1 MSFASASMGS
11 SHPEE
16 YASIVS
22 KFLVLWITPLINL
35 ANERKLDAKDI
46 PSTPKNKNV
55 DHDSE
60 VVRQSWMMELET
72 AKKQKRK
79 PDFSRALFLGF
90 LNQIINGGIF
100 QFAFLLTQLAQPL
113 LVGELVNYVA
123 TGEGGIK
130 SGIAWAI
137 ALGVVAIISSSSIT
151 MALFSMRR
159 LGAAVRSGVMM
170 HVFTHAINL
179 TSASKLQNSV
189 GQTTNLIAID
199 AEKLFLAF
207 QFLHFLWHG
216 PIASICVCLLIMRD
230 IGFQAALAGL
240 GWIFVLIP
248 LQNYIA
254 GAIGVARR
262 DMIKFTD
269 GRVKLTNESL
279 QSIRTIKLHAW
290 EAPLEQRIL
299 GERDAEMKKLGWYLL
314 LSSFLREL
322 LFSAG
327 PITSMIIFTTYI
339 YGMKKEINIV
349 QVFRVLAYV
358 NTLRFPLNLLG
369 QSLKNYN
376 DGKVS
381 VTRIT
386 NFLLLDTVLKKINT
400 KTSNGA
406 ETCIKFSDATYSW
419 VKQSKGDKVS
429 TGFTLKN
436 INLTFKSNELI
447 AVVGSVGS
455 GKSTLIS
462 SILGETVL
470 IDGEPCKVEG
480 SIAYCNQTPW
490 IQNLSLRQNVLFG
503 ADYEAA
509 GIASAY
515 DAALDAAALRPDI
528 AILPDGDL
536 TEIGERGINLSGGQK
551 ARVSIA
557 RAFLASLKRS
567 IVLLDDPWSAV
578 DGNTGNL
585 IFEEGIMKLLK
596 NKLRIIAL
604 NSHLHL
610 LEKFDRVI
618 ILHDGCIIA
627 DGSLQELRR
636 THHDLVAKVTGV
648 DDKTDKNRC
657 ESKKSKAS
665 DTQVQSK
672 DKKDKIASNSP
683 ATTAKKL
690 IATEKRGVGAVP
702 ITTYARY
709 FASAFDFRNISSTPF
724 YEAASSPA
732 VKTNEDN
739 LFASGIKKHFVGF
752 LYGVGLIIVFGI
764 SQVARIAC
772 DYYLASWSR
781 DFGSRSSIWSHAF
794 YISQGVLMGTLWMR
808 SSYLNRGAIAA
819 ASTIHRIVLRVVL
832 SAPITTF
839 FDTHTIGEVLNRF
852 AKDTEIVDSS
862 VPEFMLQVLINWFQ
876 VLSVFAL
883 CIWTSP
889 WFLLVMFPIF
899 YGFMHIYYNFSA
911 VSSDLKRLESVSRS
925 PIYASLS
932 EVLTGLDTIRAYDDT
947 PRFLLAHRNRM
958 EYNMKFY
965 FHLWMCM
972 SWVTARLEITTSTI
986 LVVIA
991 LLAVGLRGTVSPISL
1006 GLALSYGLQLT
1017 ALFQRCVQV
1026 TIDVA
1031 TYMTSTER
1039 IFEYYTIDA
1048 EKSTV
1053 GDIIDG
1059 VKVNNAVSADVNDIE
1074 IKGVEMNSQPVKEA
1088 DSSLVSADISCADTW
1103 VRNTKLQNW
1112 PSHGKIEFR
1121 DVYMQY
1127 RDNPPVLKG
1136 ITFAVKEGE
1145 RVGICGRTGSGKSSI
1160 LMTLF
1165 RIVPLLKGNI
1175 LIDNND
1181 ITMVPL
1187 QILRRR
1193 IAIIPQDPVI
1203 FSGTIRF
1210 QLDPFN
1216 EFTDEKIWGA
1226 LSEVSMKDYVE
1237 SLPLKLDEILYER
1250 GENLSQGQRQ
1260 LLCIARAL
1268 LRKSKII
1275 VIDEGTSAVD
1285 PHTDNIIQEVLK
1297 SNTDNN
1303 KATILTVAH
1312 RLSTIVDYDRVL
1324 VLRDGVVAEFD
1335 TPNNLIADKNSLF
1348 YSMLQENRD

>member
-1 MSFASASMGS
+1 MSFASNAVGDD
-11 SHPEE
+11 HPEE
-16 YASIVS
+16 YASIIS
-22 KFLVLWITPLINL
+22 KFLVLWITPLIEL
-35 ANERKLDAKDI
+35 ANKRKLEAKDI
-46 PSTPKNKNV
+46 PVTPKDKNV

-60 VVRQSWMMELET
+60 TVRRAWMMELET
-72 AKKQKRK
+72 AKNQNRK
-79 PDFSRALFLGF
+79 PDFSRALFFGF

-113 LVGELVNYVA
+113 LVGELVHYVA

-137 ALGVVAIISSSSIT
+137 ALGVVAVISSSSIT

-179 TSASKLQNSV
+179 TSASKLQNSI

-216 PIASICVCLLIMRD
+216 PLASICVCLLIMRD

-240 GWIFVLIP
+240 GWIFLLIP

-254 GAIGVARR
+254 GSIGFARR
-262 DMIKFTD
+262 GMIKFTD

-299 GERDAEMKKLGWYLL
+299 GERDAEIKKLGWYLL

-327 PITSMIIFTTYI
+327 PITSMIIFSTYI

-381 VTRIT
+381 VLRIT
-386 NFLLLDTVLKKINT
+386 NFLLLDTVIKKLSTNNST
-400 KTSNGA
+400 KTEA
-406 ETCIKFSDATYSW
+406 CIKFSNSTYSW
-419 VKQSKGDKVS
+419 VKQSKSEKTS

-447 AVVGSVGS
+447 AIVGSVGS

-462 SILGETVL
+462 SILGETILV
-470 IDGEPCKVEG
+470 DGDPCSVDG

-503 ADYEAA
+503 IDYDAN

-557 RAFLASLKRS
+557 RAFLASLQRS
-567 IVLLDDPWSAV
+567 IILLDDPWSAV

-585 IFEEGIMKLLK
+585 IFEEGILKLLK

-618 ILHDGCIIA
+618 VIEDGCVVA
-627 DGSLQELRR
+627 DGSLQELRK
-636 THHDLVAKVTGV
+636 THANLIAKVTGV
-648 DDKTDKNRC
+648 NEKTDINRC
-657 ESKKSKAS
+657 ESKKSSGS
-665 DTQVQSK
+665 DKQSQSK
-672 DKKDKIASNSP
+672 DKKDKIASSNS
-683 ATTAKKL
+683 ASTAKKL
-690 IATEKRGVGAVP
+690 IAVEKRGVGAVP
-702 ITTYARY
+702 MTTYARY

-724 YEAASSPA
+724 YESSSTLA
-732 VKTNEDN
+732 VKAVKEDS
-739 LFASGIKKHFVGF
+739 LVSGVKKYFVGF
-752 LYGVGLIIVFGI
+752 LYGLGLIVVFGI

-781 DFGSRSSIWSHAF
+781 DQGARDSVWSHAF
-794 YISQGVLMGTLWMR
+794 YISQGVLVGTLWMR

-819 ASTIHRIVLRVVL
+819 ASTIHRIALRVVL

-899 YGFMHIYYNFSA
+899 YGFMQMYYHFAA

-932 EVLTGLDTIRAYDDT
+932 EVLSGLDTIRAYDDT
-947 PRFLLAHRNRM
+947 PRFLLSHRRRM

-972 SWVTARLEITTSTI
+972 SWVTARLEITTSMI
-986 LVVIA
+986 LVVIS

-1039 IFEYYTIDA
+1039 IFEYYTIEG
-1048 EKSTV
+1048 EKNTSEGIAT
-1053 GDIIDG
+1053 DNEK
-1059 VKVNNAVSADVNDIE
+1059 VKALDDVIDIE
-1074 IKGVEMNSQPVKEA
+1074 MKGIEMSAIKETAFTASDLSSAQTWLQNKE
-1088 DSSLVSADISCADTW
+1088 
-1103 VRNTKLQNW
+1103 LQNW
-1112 PSHGKIEFR
+1112 PSGGKIEFR
-1121 DVYMQY
+1121 NVYMQY
-1127 RDNPPVLKG
+1127 RDNPPVLNG
-1136 ITFAVKEGE
+1136 ITFSVNEGE

-1165 RIVPLLKGNI
+1165 RIVQLLKGSI
-1175 LIDNND
+1175 LIDNHD
-1181 ITMVPL
+1181 ITTVPL

-1193 IAIIPQDPVI
+1193 IAIIPQDPVL
-1203 FSGTIRF
+1203 FSGSIRF

-1237 SLPLKLDEILYER
+1237 STPHKLDEILYER

-1285 PHTDNIIQEVLK
+1285 PHTDNVIQEVLK
-1297 SNTDNN
+1297 ANTDNN
-1303 KATILTVAH
+1303 KSTILTVAH
-1312 RLSTIVDYDRVL
+1312 RLSTIVNYDKVL
-1324 VLRDGVVAEFD
+1324 VLRDGVVVEFD
-1335 TPNNLIADKNSLF
+1335 TPNNLIANKNSLF

>member
-1 MSFASASMGS
+1 MSFASAWVGDD
-11 SHPEE
+11 HPEE

-22 KFLVLWITPLINL
+22 KFLVLWITPLISL
-35 ANERKLDAKDI
+35 ANKRKLDAKDI
-46 PSTPKNKNV
+46 PSTPKDKNV

-60 VVRQSWMMELET
+60 LVRQSWMVELEA
-72 AKKQKRK
+72 AKKQNRK

-113 LVGELVNYVA
+113 LVGELVHYVA

-137 ALGVVAIISSSSIT
+137 GLGVVAIISSSSIT

-179 TSASKLQNSV
+179 TSASKLQNSI

-216 PIASICVCLLIMRD
+216 PLASICVCLLIMRD

-240 GWIFVLIP
+240 GWIFFLIP

-254 GAIGVARR
+254 GAIGGARR
-262 DMIKFTD
+262 GMIKFTD

-290 EAPLEQRIL
+290 EGPLEQRIL
-299 GERDAEMKKLGWYLL
+299 GERDAEIKKLGWYLL

-400 KTSNGA
+400 KASNA
-406 ETCIKFSDATYSW
+406 TEACIKFANSTYSW
-419 VKQSKGDKVS
+419 VKQSKGDKIN
-429 TGFTLKN
+429 TGFSLKN
-436 INLTFKSNELI
+436 VNLTFKSNELI

-462 SILGETVL
+462 SILGETILV
-470 IDGEPCKVEG
+470 DGEPCTVEG

-557 RAFLASLKRS
+557 RAFLASLRRS
-567 IVLLDDPWSAV
+567 IILLDDPWSAV

-618 ILHDGCIIA
+618 IIEDGCVIA
-627 DGSLQELRR
+627 DGSLQELRK
-636 THHDLVAKVTGV
+636 THNDLVAKVTGV
-648 DDKTDKNRC
+648 NDKTDTNRC
-657 ESKKSKAS
+657 ESKKSNAPG
-665 DTQVQSK
+665 TQGQSK
-672 DKKDKIASNSP
+672 EKKEKIASSSP
-683 ATTAKKL
+683 AATAKKL

-709 FASAFDFRNISSTPF
+709 FASAFDFKNISLTPF
-724 YEAASSPA
+724 YESASNTT
-732 VKTNEDN
+732 VKTNNDTS
-739 LFASGIKKHFVGF
+739 FAASIKKYFVGF
-752 LYGVGLIIVFGI
+752 LYGLGLIIVFGI

-794 YISQGVLMGTLWMR
+794 YISQGVLIGTLWMR

-819 ASTIHRIVLRVVL
+819 ASTIHRIALRVVL

-899 YGFMHIYYNFSA
+899 YGFMHMYYHFAA

-932 EVLTGLDTIRAYDDT
+932 EVLSGLDTIRAYDDT
-947 PRFLLAHRNRM
+947 PRFLLAHRKRM

-972 SWVTARLEITTSTI
+972 SWVTARLEITTSMI
-986 LVVIA
+986 LVVIS

-1039 IFEYYTIDA
+1039 IFEYYTIDG
-1048 EKSTV
+1048 EKSTL
-1053 GDIIDG
+1053 GSISDSE
-1059 VKVNNAVSADVNDIE
+1059 NAKTTSADVNDVEIE
-1074 IKGVEMNSQPVKEA
+1074 GIEMNSQVVKEV
-1088 DSSLVSADISCADTW
+1088 DSSLVSTDISCADTW
-1103 VRNTKLQNW
+1103 VQNAKLQNW
-1112 PSHGKIEFR
+1112 PSGGKIEFR
-1121 DVYMQY
+1121 DVHMQY

-1136 ITFAVKEGE
+1136 ITFAVREGE

-1193 IAIIPQDPVI
+1193 IAIIPQDPVL

-1237 SLPLKLDEILYER
+1237 SLPHKLDEILYER

-1285 PHTDNIIQEVLK
+1285 PHTDSIIQEVLK
-1297 SNTDNN
+1297 SNTDKN

-1312 RLSTIVDYDRVL
+1312 RLSTIVNYDRVL
-1324 VLRDGVVAEFD
+1324 VLRDGTVVEFD
-1335 TPNNLIADKNSLF
+1335 TPNNLIANKNSLF